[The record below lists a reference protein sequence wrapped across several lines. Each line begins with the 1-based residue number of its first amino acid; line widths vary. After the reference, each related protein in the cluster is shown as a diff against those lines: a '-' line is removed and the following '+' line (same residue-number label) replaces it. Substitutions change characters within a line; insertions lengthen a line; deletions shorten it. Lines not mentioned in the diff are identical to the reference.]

1 MANSNLMILFMLLIF
16 GYFVLYFGGRKYL
29 EKFENDYDGQ
39 SRFNPDGTPRT
50 ETGRIMN
57 KHQKGNYIDDIQ
69 TALLQKID
77 YVTKIN
83 SDGFKNFHNQGN
95 TQAVQNMTKGFGYE
109 PSFNFFKK

>member
-1 MANSNLMILFMLLIF
+1 MVRTPFATLSYSLT
-16 GYFVLYFGGRKYL
+16 
-29 EKFENDYDGQ
+29 
-39 SRFNPDGTPRT
+39 SFNPDGTPRT